1 MPSPAT
7 HLRAPLLWLLLPLLA
22 GLTAAK
28 LWPPP
33 SIGLGWGTALAGAL
47 SLVAAGCAFRPTR
60 YADFGWPLSL
70 SLTMGLVGFIWL
82 QARYPQL
89 HALIDRPAREVTVTF
104 EVLQLFSPTPTARS
118 LTGLGVIISAGAQ
131 DRELIGRRIYF
142 SAIRKIS
149 LPPRRAGHYLMQ
161 GLIEPLA
168 PEAAAASF
176 NDYLTSHGV
185 RQKLTRGRILREVR
199 PPGWFID
206 FCNRAE
212 NHLET
217 ILQRGLEHHP
227 QTRSLYLGMLLGE
240 KAVLSQ
246 AQQNAFMRSGTF
258 HIFSVSGLHVGVIA
272 LSLHSLFRLLRLPQ
286 RLAAAL
292 CLPLLWLYVQITGA
306 SSPAERSFLMI
317 AFLYAAQ
324 IFRLPQNPLAALAGA
339 ALMTVLLEPL
349 QLFSTGF
356 QMSYAVVVALVVMG
370 IPLSKKWTES
380 WQPYALIP
388 RAHWRGYQQ
397 HVDWGGREL
406 LSAGAVCWVAF
417 LASTPSGI
425 GYFQTLS
432 PGSLVANLIIIPI
445 SSLALVAGFLALLTG
460 LVGLS
465 TWSILF
471 NSAAALILILM
482 DWLVQQGIALPG
494 MYYHAQFVVSWLAP
508 ASLVGMTTVML
519 AGLAGKWSPRYG
531 GFWPPVLLL
540 ALLLL
545 FGVNFD

>member
-7 HLRAPLLWLLLPLLA
+7 RLRAPLLWLLLPLLA
-22 GLTAAK
+22 GVTAAK

-33 SIGLGWGTALAGAL
+33 PNSLGWLMAIAGAL
-47 SLVAAGCAFRPTR
+47 SLVATSFAIRPTR
-60 YADFGWPLSL
+60 YAHLSWQLSL
-70 SLTMGLVGFIWL
+70 SFSAGLAGFIL
-82 QARYPQL
+82 LHARYPQL
-89 HALIDRPAREVTVTF
+89 HELIDRPPREVTVTF
-104 EVLQLFSPTPTARS
+104 EVIQLFSPPPTARS
-118 LTGLGVIISAGAQ
+118 LTGLGVIITAGAQ
-131 DRELIGRRIYF
+131 DHELIGRRIYF
-142 SAIRKIS
+142 SVIKKIS
-149 LPPRRAGHYLMQ
+149 LSPRRGGHYLMQ

-168 PEAAAASF
+168 PDPAAANF
-176 NDYLTSHGV
+176 NDYLASVGV
-185 RQKLTRGRILREVR
+185 RQKFTRGRILREVR
-199 PPGWFID
+199 APGWFIN

-212 NHLET
+212 NHLEA

-240 KAVLSQ
+240 KAVLSE

-286 RLAAAL
+286 RLAAGL

-339 ALMTVLLEPL
+339 ALVTVLLDPL

-370 IPLSKKWTES
+370 IPLSKKSTEH

-388 RAHWRGYQQ
+388 RAHWRRYQ
-397 HVDWGGREL
+397 HHLDWSGREL

-432 PGSLVANLIIIPI
+432 PGSLLANLVIIPI

-460 LVGLS
+460 LVGLT
-465 TWSILF
+465 TWSVLF
-471 NSAAALILILM
+471 NSAAALILLLM
-482 DWLVQQGIALPG
+482 DWLVQQGITLPG
-494 MYYHAQFVVSWLAP
+494 MYYNAQFVVSWLAP
-508 ASLVGMTTVML
+508 ASLVGMTAVML

-545 FGVNFD
+545 FGVHFG